1 MSRTIH
7 LIRHG
12 QSTFNAHWEA
22 TGEDPLHF
30 DARLSAIG
38 EAQVAEARQLLKA
51 ERFDLVV
58 TSPLT
63 RAIQTALGIFGESRQ
78 VSGYAVEPLH
88 REWVE
93 QSCDVGRH
101 PHELAADFA
110 MLGFAH
116 LEHRWWENGGEVDAI
131 GVRIEPREDFIR
143 RVESFRAWLSSRPE
157 QRIAVVGHGN
167 FFHALAGR
175 QMRNCE
181 IMEFK
186 I

>member
-1 MSRTIH
+1 MRRTIH

-22 TGEDPLHF
+22 TGEDPLHY

-38 EAQVAEARQLLKA
+38 EAQVAEARRLLKT

-63 RAIQTALGIFGESRQ
+63 RAIQTTLGIFTGNHDIS
-78 VSGYAVEPLH
+78 SFTVEPLH

-101 PHELAADFA
+101 PHELAAEFE

-116 LEHRWWENGGEVDAI
+116 LEHHW
-131 GVRIEPREDFIR
+131 
-143 RVESFRAWLSSRPE
+143 
-157 QRIAVVGHGN
+157 
-167 FFHALAGR
+167 
-175 QMRNCE
+175 
-181 IMEFK
+181 
-186 I
+186 